1 MKILVLT
8 KMKPSEVTFDAI
20 RAVAP
25 DAEIIRANS
34 MAAAEKALPEAEVII
49 TTKSEFPREAVALAP
64 QLKWVHS
71 LMVGVESF
79 LYPEFIQR
87 GIILTNPRG
96 AADICVSEHVM
107 ALLLGWARSIDKF
120 IRMQM
125 NRKWERLPVN
135 HIRGRTLG
143 IIGLGSIGR
152 EIARK
157 AKLAFGMKVIATKKR
172 LTEEEYV
179 DEVLPAGRL
188 DDLLQAA
195 DYIVVAAAMV
205 EETKDLLGEREFK
218 LMKPNAFVVNI
229 ARGKIIQEAALARAL
244 REKWIAGAGIDVFE
258 TEPLP
263 DDSELWQL
271 DNIIITPHLAGLSSQ
286 NLADLRIGVFT
297 ENLKRYVRG
306 EGLLT
311 QVDFKLGY

>member
-8 KMKPSEVTFDAI
+8 KMKPSEAALDAI
-20 RAVAP
+20 RDVAP
-25 DAEIIRANS
+25 AAEVVKADS
-34 MAAAEKALPEAEVII
+34 LAAAEKILPEAEIII
-49 TTKSEFPREAVALAP
+49 TTKHEFPREAVATAP
-64 QLKWVHS
+64 KLKWVHS

-79 LYPEFIQR
+79 LYPEFAAR

-96 AADICVSEHVM
+96 AADNCVSEHAI
-107 ALLLGWARSIDKF
+107 ALMLAWTRSIDKF
-120 IRMQM
+120 VLMQRA
-125 NRKWERLPVN
+125 RKWERLPVN
-135 HIRGRTLG
+135 HLAGRTLG

-157 AKLAFGMKVIATKKR
+157 AKLAFRMKVAATKKR
-172 LTEEEYV
+172 VTAEEYV
-179 DEVLPAGRL
+179 DEILPADRL
-188 DDLLQAA
+188 DDLLRVS
-195 DYIVVAAAMV
+195 DYIVVAAAMTG
-205 EETKDLLGEREFK
+205 ETDGLLDEREFR

-229 ARGKIIQEAALARAL
+229 ARGQIVREAALAKAL

-263 DDSELWQL
+263 ADSELWRL

-297 ENLKRYVRG
+297 ENLKRYIRG
-306 EGLLT
+306 EQLLT